1 MIRVTIWNEN
11 YDERNGVKEV
21 LAVHPDGIHNTLKEI
36 IEEMDGV
43 EVRTA
48 TLDQPDCGLS
58 DEMLEQT
65 DVLVWWSHKQH
76 DQVPDELVQKIQEH
90 VLKGMGFLP
99 LHSSH
104 YCKPLKAL
112 LGTTCDLAWRDDCY
126 ERLFCVKPGHPIA
139 QGVPDCIEVGID
151 EMYSEPFDIA
161 EPDELI
167 FVAWFDSGNV
177 FRSGCTWTRGY
188 GKIFYFQPGHETNSS
203 YYNPAIRRI
212 IQNGVRWLYN
222 PKQRTALGSPHVEVT
237 LEEQRKQEK

>member
-58 DEMLEQT
+58 DEVLEQT

-112 LGTTCDLAWRDDCY
+112 
-126 ERLFCVKPGHPIA
+126 
-139 QGVPDCIEVGID
+139 
-151 EMYSEPFDIA
+151 
-161 EPDELI
+161 
-167 FVAWFDSGNV
+167 
-177 FRSGCTWTRGY
+177 
-188 GKIFYFQPGHETNSS
+188 
-203 YYNPAIRRI
+203 
-212 IQNGVRWLYN
+212 
-222 PKQRTALGSPHVEVT
+222 
-237 LEEQRKQEK
+237 